1 MQIKSILGL
10 PFETLKEEF
19 IRNGFSL
26 LDAKRVFPWIHQK
39 LVKTFEEMSDVPK
52 RVREK
57 LPDFFS
63 LERPRCKILQES
75 SDGTVKV
82 LLEFKD
88 NNCVETVFIPNK
100 KRNTICVSSQV
111 GCPIGCRF
119 CNTGTQQFCRNLT
132 SSEIM
137 SQIIFWIERQK
148 KLNAAPITNIV
159 FMGMG
164 EPLLNSQNLFAVLE
178 ILLNKKTYN
187 FSRNKITV
195 STSGIVDDSIIELA
209 KFRVK
214 LAVSLHASNDKK
226 RSELM
231 PINNKYKIS
240 EVLSAVQNYHKLSNT
255 SHITFEYL
263 LLDGI
268 NDSYDD
274 AIELSK
280 LLGKFGGARAR
291 VNLIMFNSWNGS
303 KFTGASD
310 EKANH
315 FSKILLSRGIRTIIR
330 KSRGRDIFA
339 ACGQL
344 KSEDKMI
351 YG

>member
-1 MQIKSILGL
+1 MRIKSILGL
-10 PFETLKEEF
+10 PFDVLKYEF
-19 IRNGFSL
+19 VEKGFSV
-26 LDAKRVFPWIHQK
+26 LDAKRVYPWIHPK
-39 LVKTFEEMSDVPK
+39 LAQTFEEMSDVPK
-52 RVREK
+52 QVRER

-63 LERPRCKILQES
+63 LGRPICKILQES
-75 SDGTVKV
+75 SDVTSKA
-82 LLEFKD
+82 LLEFED
-88 NNCVETVFIPNK
+88 GNCVETVFIPDE

-137 SQIIFWIERQK
+137 AQIIFWMERQK

-164 EPLLNSQNLFAVLE
+164 EPLLNSQNLFAVLK
-178 ILLNKKTYN
+178 ILLNVKTYN

-195 STSGIVDDSIIELA
+195 STSGIVDNSIIELA
-209 KFRVK
+209 KFGVK
-214 LAVSLHASNDKK
+214 LAVSLHAPNDKK
-226 RSELM
+226 RSALM

-240 EVLSAVQNYHKLSNT
+240 DVLDAALNYYKASNT
-255 SHITFEYL
+255 SHVTFEYL

-268 NDSYDD
+268 NDSDDD
-274 AIELSK
+274 AFELSK
-280 LLGKFGGARAR
+280 LLRKFGAHAR

-303 KFTGASD
+303 KFMGVSN
-310 EKANH
+310 ENANH
-315 FSKILLSRGIRTIIR
+315 FSKILLARGIRTIIR

-344 KSEDKMI
+344 KSEEK
-351 YG
+351 

>member
-19 IRNGFSL
+19 IRSGFSL
-26 LDAKRVFPWIHQK
+26 LDAKRVFPWIHPK

-63 LERPRCKILQES
+63 LERPICKILQEA
-75 SDGTVKV
+75 SDKTVKA

-88 NNCVETVFIPNK
+88 NNCIETVFIPEE
-100 KRNTICVSSQV
+100 KRNTICISSQV

-137 SQIIFWIERQK
+137 AQIIFWIERQK

-178 ILLNKKTYN
+178 ILLNEKTYN

-195 STSGIVDDSIIELA
+195 STSGIIDDAIMELA
-209 KFRVK
+209 KFGIK
-214 LAVSLHASNDKK
+214 LAVSLHAPNDKK
-226 RSELM
+226 RSALM
-231 PINNKYKIS
+231 PINNKYRIS
-240 EVLSAVQNYHKLSNT
+240 EVLDAARSYQRLSNT
-255 SHITFEYL
+255 NHITFEYL

-268 NDSYDD
+268 NDFDDD

-280 LLGKFGGARAR
+280 VLKKFGARAR
-291 VNLIMFNSWNGS
+291 VNLIMFNSWNES
-303 KFTGASD
+303 KFAGSSN

-315 FSKILLSRGIRTIIR
+315 FSKILLSRDIRTIIR